1 VVKGLKPKLEY
12 YGTSTKKSKT
22 RRHQITIQVVTLK
35 FISCRSIWIKKKTKK
50 KTKKKKNLYSM
61 GKTNNLWED
70 ALKHHINFGPIFSCM
85 AVLER
90 I

>member
-35 FISCRSIWIKKKTKK
+35 IILYRTTW
-50 KTKKKKNLYSM
+50 KKKKEKKRTSLNPTFY
-61 GKTNNLWED
+61 G
-70 ALKHHINFGPIFSCM
+70 
-85 AVLER
+85 
-90 I
+90 